1 MTDNKNLVENENVV
15 VNNNNNKEMKQEV
28 TYKTVK
34 ANINGTVENII
45 LGYSTYNMERPKDK
59 ADLISL
65 IDKEKML
72 DVIFH
77 LGNADIFWNE
87 EIELKDANGN
97 IIPKDTPN
105 VYVPCDTADTY
116 WRFEVDEI
124 LQNVEIHKFNSLQEY
139 GQAIG
144 NTTLYSRKPNNVE
157 SLGFASIASKNQ
169 TYNSIYNFAKK
180 HGIPMNTAMSFF
192 DVKLKQTQTM
202 QLAMG
207 LKVKDIPELKRTEEE
222 AEELIE
228 SVEMVFGKQDNV
240 SVICAYVDGEDD
252 VSTRIKGFI
261 DSIAPDDSWI
271 IFTDLFGGSVNN
283 EFMKYIS
290 NPQIRLIAGMNLALV
305 ITAMSIS
312 EMKNNAAEVEEE
324 LLGIADSVINFCSR
338 TGIDSLEDDE
348 F

>member
-45 LGYSTYNMERPKDK
+45 LGYSIYNMERPKDK

-65 IDKEKML
+65 IDKEKIL

-87 EIELKDANGN
+87 GIELKDANGN

-116 WRFEVDEI
+116 WRFEVDDT
-124 LQNVEIHKFNSLQEY
+124 LQNVEVHQFKSLHEY

-157 SLGFASIASKNQ
+157 SLGFASIASKNP
-169 TYNSIYNFAKK
+169 TYSSIYNFAKK
-180 HGIPMNTAMSFF
+180 HSIPMNTAMLFF

-228 SVEMVFGKQDNV
+228 SVEMVFGKQ
-240 SVICAYVDGEDD
+240 E
-252 VSTRIKGFI
+252 KGKRYAI
-261 DSIAPDDSWI
+261 NSIN
-271 IFTDLFGGSVNN
+271 TT
-283 EFMKYIS
+283 
-290 NPQIRLIAGMNLALV
+290 IRQFNLV
-305 ITAMSIS
+305 IVSAKRYHHS
-312 EMKNNAAEVEEE
+312 A
-324 LLGIADSVINFCSR
+324 
-338 TGIDSLEDDE
+338 
-348 F
+348 

>member
-1 MTDNKNLVENENVV
+1 MENISNKLVENVNVV
-15 VNNNNNKEMKQEV
+15 VNNKNNKDMKQGA

-34 ANINGTVENII
+34 ANINGIVENII
-45 LGYSTYNMERPKDK
+45 LGYSIYNMERPKDK

-87 EIELKDANGN
+87 GIELKDAHGN

-124 LQNVEIHKFNSLQEY
+124 LQNVEIHQFKSLQEY

-207 LKVKDIPELKRTEEE
+207 LNVKDIPELKRTEEE
-222 AEELIE
+222 AEQLIE
-228 SVEMVFGKQDNV
+228 SVEMVFGKQ
-240 SVICAYVDGEDD
+240 E
-252 VSTRIKGFI
+252 KGKRYAI
-261 DSIAPDDSWI
+261 NSIN
-271 IFTDLFGGSVNN
+271 TT
-283 EFMKYIS
+283 
-290 NPQIRLIAGMNLALV
+290 IRQFNLATVLDALAKIPASIITTYKMSECHEKESCLV
-305 ITAMSIS
+305 AELVLFIC
-312 EMKNNAAEVEEE
+312 EMQEKQAA
-324 LLGIADSVINFCSR
+324 
-338 TGIDSLEDDE
+338 
-348 F
+348 